1 MQQRELPLSSFNSKG
16 IEKIKDYLQ
25 KDSNVLFAVLF
36 GSVASALGNKSQAI
50 KARDI
55 DIGIF
60 FRNPPSGLELLKYV
74 DTLSELVRVD
84 IDLVVLNN
92 ASPFLRHQIM
102 KNRVVLV
109 IKDRIAYTRFREKTI
124 SDYQEY
130 RYISGMNRYA

>member
-1 MQQRELPLSSFNSKG
+1 MQKELSLSSFNSKE

-36 GSVASALGNKSQAI
+36 GSVASALENKSLVI

-60 FRNPPSGLELLKYV
+60 FRNPPSGLELLKYI

-109 IKDRIAYTRFREKTI
+109 IKDRIAYTGFREKTI

-130 RYISGMNRYA
+130 RYISGMSRYA